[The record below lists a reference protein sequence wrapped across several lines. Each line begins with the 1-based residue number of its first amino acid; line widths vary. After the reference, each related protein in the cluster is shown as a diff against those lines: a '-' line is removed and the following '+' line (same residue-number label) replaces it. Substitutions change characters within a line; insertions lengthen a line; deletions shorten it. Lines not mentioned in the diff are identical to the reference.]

1 MCAGDI
7 DSDVD
12 NLENI
17 DREIN
22 HLDNQKH
29 LCRELL
35 LGCTKPM
42 VSTAS
47 NGPGRQYLNSSTS
60 IPLSWFVHFMLSA
73 LTTSSRVLWEAT
85 LLTFTWLSI
94 SSKSILSGQWMKDV
108 FVVWYNWCK
117 CYSEYF
123 MFWKPFQFI
132 LDQYRFKKQAVFRW
146 ADIPLITD
154 GALVHAWHRFQT
166 LKYIPNTQPMQWET

>member
-1 MCAGDI
+1 MRKHIDMCVGDI

-42 VSTAS
+42 DSTVS
-47 NGPGRQYLNSSTS
+47 NGPGRQYLDPTIS
-60 IPLSWFVHFMLSA
+60 IPLS
-73 LTTSSRVLWEAT
+73 
-85 LLTFTWLSI
+85 
-94 SSKSILSGQWMKDV
+94 
-108 FVVWYNWCK
+108 
-117 CYSEYF
+117 
-123 MFWKPFQFI
+123 
-132 LDQYRFKKQAVFRW
+132 
-146 ADIPLITD
+146 
-154 GALVHAWHRFQT
+154 
-166 LKYIPNTQPMQWET
+166 